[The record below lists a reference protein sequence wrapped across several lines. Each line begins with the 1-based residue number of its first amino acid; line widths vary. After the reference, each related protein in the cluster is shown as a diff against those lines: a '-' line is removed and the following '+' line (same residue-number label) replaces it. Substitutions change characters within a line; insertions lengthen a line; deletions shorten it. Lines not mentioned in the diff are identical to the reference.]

1 MKGDMMA
8 RARVR
13 AKKGDTVRIHYTC
26 KLANGTIIDNSE
38 GSDPLEFTIGKG
50 EIIKGLE
57 EAVNGMKVGQ
67 SKTITVAA
75 EKAYGPHHG
84 EWVLEVNRDKL
95 PGDQDLDVGLRID
108 IPRGDGQSSTA
119 TVTHVSDLSVTLDF
133 NHPLAGKE
141 LIFEV
146 SLLEIE

>member
-1 MKGDMMA
+1 MA
-8 RARVR
+8 RPRLK
-13 AKKGDTVRIHYTC
+13 AKKGDTVRVHYTC
-26 KLANGTIIDNSE
+26 KLANGTVIDSSE

-57 EAVNGMKVGQ
+57 EAVSGMKIGQ
-67 SKTITVAA
+67 SKTITVAP

-84 EWVLEVNRDKL
+84 EWVLDVNRDKL
-95 PGDQDLDVGLRID
+95 PGNQDLDVGLRID
-108 IPRGDGQSSTA
+108 IPREGGQSSTA
-119 TVTHVSDLSVTLDF
+119 TVMHVSALSVTLDF

-146 SLLEIE
+146 RLLEIK